1 MIRIILITF
10 LLICSVTFSQEL
22 STYEMFSNHFDSELY
37 TKQFQREFDKNG
49 ILIQKKEYHALT
61 ISIFGIMCADNFVK
75 TGDSSYYKHVVNQYK
90 YFSDPSKI
98 ILFNEGTEAGLPYHK
113 SYNGL
118 KAPWFS
124 GMTQGMAASFLLR
137 YYTLTKDET
146 ALDLTLKIVK
156 FLLKPE
162 KEGGAIGKTP
172 EGFLWIEEYPNCKSS
187 KSVLNGFINGLLG
200 LKEYL
205 VFFPNDKY
213 AKEVHDECYSSL
225 FKTLSKYDKP
235 AWSSYNRNGRTLA
248 KHYIRYQLQEF
259 DHLYSIYKD
268 DRFRDQM
275 RIWAMFAHTKNDTYV
290 KYYKKPNYVFAEN
303 LVVNKDG
310 ECVYDGRKEFHESLL
325 ENKMIYSTSKR
336 KQKEIELILGGGSNY
351 FEVYLNGFDLN
362 LKSIV
367 VNDDEEA
374 NVSVEITN
382 DTLKIISLTS
392 INKLDIKFKK
402 RKKIKKENIQYSY
415 YDYSQCKAPM
425 FAFVNINAKQK
436 LKKGAT
442 YTINSQNENT
452 INGRVYYRTASTSK
466 GLMKAIYSI
475 ENSFLLSDDSM
486 TAEKDAFYEFF
497 ISYDITVP
505 QSKIVNFKLKEQ

>member
-1 MIRIILITF
+1 
-10 LLICSVTFSQEL
+10 
-22 STYEMFSNHFDSELY
+22 MFSNHFDSELY

-75 TGDSSYYKHVVNQYK
+75 TGDSSYYKHVINQYK

-98 ILFNEGTEAGLPYHK
+98 ILFNDGTEAGLPYHK

-162 KEGGAIGKTP
+162 KEGGAIGHTP
-172 EGFLWIEEYPNCKSS
+172 EGKLWIEEYPNCKSS

-213 AKEVHDECYSSL
+213 AKEVHDECYESL
-225 FKTLSKYDKP
+225 FQTLSKYDKP

-259 DHLYSIYKD
+259 DHLHSVYDD

-310 ECVYDGRKEFHESLL
+310 ECVYDGRKKFDKNLSM
-325 ENKMIYSTSKR
+325 NKISYSTSKR
-336 KQKEIELILGGGSNY
+336 KQKEMKLVTDKKSSY
-351 FEVYLNGFDLN
+351 FEVFLNGFDMGI
-362 LKSIV
+362 KSIEGLSGQEQLV
-367 VNDDEEA
+367 VSYE
-374 NVSVEITN
+374 VTN
-382 DTLKIISLTS
+382 DTLKIISKTP
-392 INKLDIKFKK
+392 INKINIKFKK
-402 RKKIKKENIQYSY
+402 RKKVKKENVQYSF
-415 YDYSQCKAPM
+415 YDYSQCTAPM

-436 LKKGAT
+436 LKKGTT
-442 YTINSQNENT
+442 YKINSQNENT
-452 INGRVYYRTASTSK
+452 INGRVYYRTATTRQ
-466 GLMKAIYSI
+466 GLMKSIYSI
-475 ENSFLLSDDSM
+475 DNSLLLSDENM
-486 TAEKDAFYEFF
+486 VAEKNAFYEFF
-497 ISYDITVP
+497 ISYDIAVP
-505 QSKIVNFKLKEQ
+505 QSKIVNFKLEEQ